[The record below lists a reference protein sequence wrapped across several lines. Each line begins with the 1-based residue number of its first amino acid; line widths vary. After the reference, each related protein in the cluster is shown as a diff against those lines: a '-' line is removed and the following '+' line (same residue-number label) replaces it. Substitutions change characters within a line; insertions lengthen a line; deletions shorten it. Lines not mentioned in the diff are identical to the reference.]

1 MHSRVISFAHV
12 RETAP
17 ACMQVRRQFYVYL
30 CVHACSDT
38 RAKRVLPQCVCF
50 MVHLTFSGAFA
61 FCNLGITTNAAPIKK
76 MIREQRTSFLH
87 EVDAQASLLQKS
99 ILYILHY
106 NKLKYIPSLFKLYSR
121 LSYFCF
127 LI

>member
-1 MHSRVISFAHV
+1 MYVRQREKCTLALLLFSAHV
-12 RETAP
+12 RKRGAA

-38 RAKRVLPQCVCF
+38 RAPSECCRSVCVCF

-76 MIREQRTSFLH
+76 MIREQRTSSLYAR
-87 EVDAQASLLQKS
+87 EADAQTLQIEIRTLSSLEN
-99 ILYILHY
+99 YI
-106 NKLKYIPSLFKLYSR
+106 
-121 LSYFCF
+121 F
-127 LI
+127 LILL